1 MSVMEAKRKSK
12 KTNQQEN
19 VVSWN
24 PRKEC
29 FKERV
34 ESRLTG
40 EAGRLSKKGIDK
52 HPLNLVTWRSLVAL
66 LRHL

>member
-40 EAGRLSKKGIDK
+40 KAGRLSKKGIDK

-66 LRHL
+66 RRHL